1 MLIFEI
7 QTKNMMQPNIGNLEQ
22 FILRQ
27 ETSAR
32 RVSQTSR
39 NVLVGDGVGTNKDT
53 VLVADRAILAVEHWW
68 IQHNASKNYIEF
80 DIVQAIIAYFD
91 KFNAR
96 GVPLMSREY
105 LNAHMKVPF
114 GKEFYGRKYTRLFR
128 KAVQSQFHWV
138 HNIFK
143 YAPVVYVNHALHNF
157 SFGELERRM
166 CPFVDCCFCN
176 EQPRTDQIFWF
187 VSTG

>member
-1 MLIFEI
+1 
-7 QTKNMMQPNIGNLEQ
+7 MMQPNIGNLEQ

-39 NVLVGDGVGTNKDT
+39 NVFVGDGVGTNKDT

-114 GKEFYGRKYTRLFR
+114 GKEFYGRGC
-128 KAVQSQFHWV
+128 S
-138 HNIFK
+138 
-143 YAPVVYVNHALHNF
+143 
-157 SFGELERRM
+157 ERRYSLNSIG
-166 CPFVDCCFCN
+166 C
-176 EQPRTDQIFWF
+176 RIFSSMRPLF
-187 VSTG
+187 M